1 MEKRKKKAQEEAKP
15 YTHTRNQEYA
25 PILPQPHAFTTP
37 RANTITTAVVIQGL
51 GASAEGCRHVVRD
64 EQSCEENTDA
74 QGEETLRESRQC
86 GSTLT
91 QSPHTHPH
99 ALTVKE

>member
-1 MEKRKKKAQEEAKP
+1 M
-15 YTHTRNQEYA
+15 HTRK
-25 PILPQPHAFTTP
+25 PGVHSIPPRPHAFTTP

-51 GASAEGCRHVVRD
+51 GAFAKGCRHVVRD

-99 ALTVKE
+99 TLTVKE